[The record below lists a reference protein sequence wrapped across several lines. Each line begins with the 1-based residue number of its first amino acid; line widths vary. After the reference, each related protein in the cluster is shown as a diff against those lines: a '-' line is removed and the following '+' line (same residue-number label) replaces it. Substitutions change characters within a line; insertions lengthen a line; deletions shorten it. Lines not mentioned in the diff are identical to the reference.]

1 MRNNFFIIFNFLFF
15 ILFTNNLLSNELK
28 ISSSEVKISKKD
40 SKVLLKGKVKAV
52 DENNNILQAEEAEY
66 LKNADL
72 LNSFGLT
79 KIITKEKY
87 LLESKDV
94 VFDNK
99 NKIIKSDFPTKIF
112 DPDGNEIIVNM
123 FNYNSIKNILFSQ
136 GKIQLLDK
144 NKNIYKFSELYIDE
158 KLKKIVGSDAK
169 IFFNDNN
176 MKEDPDNNPRIFANS
191 IAIDNDITTV
201 QKGVLTYCK
210 FREDEKCPPWELR
223 AKKIKHNSSKKT
235 VYYDSA
241 FLKIY
246 DFPIFYFPKFSHPDP
261 TVERRSGFLI
271 PTITSSANFG
281 AGLELPFFWNIA
293 KDKDFTFT
301 PKIHESNKPL
311 YLGEYRQ
318 IFSKSSLIVDTGY
331 TEGYTK
337 KSNNKTAGSRSHIFS
352 KFYQTFFEK
361 EDAFSNLEV
370 NLQHVS
376 NRTHLKVNK
385 LQTSLV
391 DYLDNTLK
399 NTVDFNYQK
408 DDLFFNTKISAFED
422 LSKTGNDKY
431 EFIYPEASLEKNV
444 FMSDDLGIVDF
455 KSELMVKNHDVD
467 SQISIISNQF
477 NWVSNSWINNFGF
490 ENEFLGLFKNVNYEA
505 KKVNKYKTDNSV
517 SEFYG
522 ALGFKS
528 ELGLFKFKENN
539 SLSIFKPKM
548 LLKISPNDSRNI
560 SSNTTTL
567 SYSNLFNLNKIN
579 NIDQVDTGSSV
590 SLGFDFK
597 ISNLN
602 ENKEIKNDKFKFSLG
617 QIISAQENRNMPS
630 KSTLNEK
637 MSDLIG
643 ETTINLN
650 DNFKISNSFLL
661 DQNLEVFNKHKLDLD
676 IIYPKTN
683 FNLSYLEEGQ
693 HIGNQKYLQ
702 TKAGLNFDNGEF
714 TFGANRNLLTNS
726 AEFYNLSYEYINDC
740 LKAGIAFRREFY
752 RDKDLEPEDSLIF
765 KVTFSPLGA
774 ISTGGFDN
782 SN

>member
-293 KDKDFTFT
+293 KDKDCEIL
-301 PKIHESNKPL
+301 KIDFFNFIKNN
-311 YLGEYRQ
+311 
-318 IFSKSSLIVDTGY
+318 SL
-331 TEGYTK
+331 
-337 KSNNKTAGSRSHIFS
+337 
-352 KFYQTFFEK
+352 K
-361 EDAFSNLEV
+361 EDIDLIF
-370 NLQHVS
+370 
-376 NRTHLKVNK
+376 
-385 LQTSLV
+385 
-391 DYLDNTLK
+391 LD
-399 NTVDFNYQK
+399 
-408 DDLFFNTKISAFED
+408 
-422 LSKTGNDKY
+422 
-431 EFIYPEASLEKNV
+431 PP
-444 FMSDDLGIVDF
+444 F
-455 KSELMVKNHDVD
+455 KSENIFEMFEVLYKKNILKKNGLIVIHRHKN
-467 SQISIISNQF
+467 SKEIISEKFQE
-477 NWVSNSWINNFGF
+477 I
-490 ENEFLGLFKNVNYEA
+490 ENR
-505 KKVNKYKTDNSV
+505 S
-517 SEFYG
+517 YG
-522 ALGFKS
+522 
-528 ELGLFKFKENN
+528 
-539 SLSIFKPKM
+539 
-548 LLKISPNDSRNI
+548 
-560 SSNTTTL
+560 
-567 SYSNLFNLNKIN
+567 
-579 NIDQVDTGSSV
+579 
-590 SLGFDFK
+590 
-597 ISNLN
+597 ISN
-602 ENKEIKNDKFKFSLG
+602 IKFFKL
-617 QIISAQENRNMPS
+617 R
-630 KSTLNEK
+630 
-637 MSDLIG
+637 
-643 ETTINLN
+643 
-650 DNFKISNSFLL
+650 
-661 DQNLEVFNKHKLDLD
+661 
-676 IIYPKTN
+676 
-683 FNLSYLEEGQ
+683 
-693 HIGNQKYLQ
+693 
-702 TKAGLNFDNGEF
+702 
-714 TFGANRNLLTNS
+714 
-726 AEFYNLSYEYINDC
+726 
-740 LKAGIAFRREFY
+740 
-752 RDKDLEPEDSLIF
+752 
-765 KVTFSPLGA
+765 
-774 ISTGGFDN
+774 
-782 SN
+782 